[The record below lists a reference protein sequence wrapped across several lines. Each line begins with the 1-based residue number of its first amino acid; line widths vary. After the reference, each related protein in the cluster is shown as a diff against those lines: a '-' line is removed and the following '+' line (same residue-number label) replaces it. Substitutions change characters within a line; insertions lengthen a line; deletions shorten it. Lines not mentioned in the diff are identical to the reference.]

1 MKKSKKLI
9 SLGVSLA
16 ILVTSTGFA
25 FAASNRAYDPGT
37 HKEGIIKVQQKD
49 WGRQS
54 GAGLLSK
61 LVTAGTITAEQQK
74 AVVAAMKPSKGTAVT
89 LENAL
94 AGLVTA
100 GTLTQAQADA
110 VAKAYSDAK
119 VKLEA
124 EKEKRQKELTENKG
138 KGIGVNSYKSVL
150 SELVTAGA
158 ITVEQQK
165 AVVAAMKPSKGTAV
179 TLENALTGLV
189 TAGTLTQ
196 AQADAIA
203 KAYSDAKVK
212 LEAEKEKR
220 QKELAV
226 KKGKGIGVNSYKSVL
241 SELVTAGAITA
252 EQQKA
257 VVAAMKPSKG
267 TAVTLE
273 NALAGL
279 VTAGTLTQAQA
290 DAVAKAY
297 SDAKAKLEAEKE
309 KCLAELAEKKG
320 ITVEELKAQMEKGRI
335 GTVDKSGFR
344 AGTGLK
350 NGRVHAR

>member
-1 MKKSKKLI
+1 MKKSKRLI

-25 FAASNRAYDPGT
+25 FAAGNSAYEPGT
-37 HKEGIIKVQQKD
+37 HKDGIMKVQQKD
-49 WGRQS
+49 RGRQG

-94 AGLVTA
+94 AALVTA
-100 GTLTQAQADA
+100 GTLTQVQADA
-110 VAKAYSDAK
+110 IAKAYSDAK

-138 KGIGVNSYKSVL
+138 KGV
-150 SELVTAGA
+150 
-158 ITVEQQK
+158 
-165 AVVAAMKPSKGTAV
+165 
-179 TLENALTGLV
+179 
-189 TAGTLTQ
+189 
-196 AQADAIA
+196 
-203 KAYSDAKVK
+203 
-212 LEAEKEKR
+212 
-220 QKELAV
+220 
-226 KKGKGIGVNSYKSVL
+226 GVNSYKSVL

-257 VVAAMKPSKG
+257 VVAAMKPYKG

-273 NALAGL
+273 NALAAL
-279 VTAGTLTQAQA
+279 VTAGTLNQVQA
-290 DAVAKAY
+290 DAIAKAY
-297 SDAKAKLEAEKE
+297 SDAKAKLETEKE

-320 ITVEELKAQMEKGRI
+320 ITVEELKAQMEKGRA
-335 GTVDKSGFR
+335 GTGDKGGFR

-350 NGRVHAR
+350 NGRVHTR

>member
-119 VKLEA
+119 
-124 EKEKRQKELTENKG
+124 
-138 KGIGVNSYKSVL
+138 
-150 SELVTAGA
+150 
-158 ITVEQQK
+158 
-165 AVVAAMKPSKGTAV
+165 
-179 TLENALTGLV
+179 
-189 TAGTLTQ
+189 
-196 AQADAIA
+196 
-203 KAYSDAKVK
+203 
-212 LEAEKEKR
+212 
-220 QKELAV
+220 
-226 KKGKGIGVNSYKSVL
+226 
-241 SELVTAGAITA
+241 
-252 EQQKA
+252 
-257 VVAAMKPSKG
+257 
-267 TAVTLE
+267 
-273 NALAGL
+273 
-279 VTAGTLTQAQA
+279 
-290 DAVAKAY
+290 
-297 SDAKAKLEAEKE
+297 AKLEAEKE